1 VSAQSIIEVE
11 DLTIGYASD
20 GHDTVVLEDVSFG
33 CCGRSVRDPGRIG
46 LG

>member
-20 GHDTVVLEDVSFG
+20 GHDTVVLE
-33 CCGRSVRDPGRIG
+33 GRVVPGAAG
-46 LG
+46 AKCS